1 MKHPAKLIA
10 LMLCCASMPAS
21 AQNQN
26 PTGTELEASQHSSTN
41 ILFECDLIALRGTD
55 EAKSFLVELNKPSTY
70 GLMHCVYDLTVD
82 MTPCS
87 LDGNWSLSYPTGDAS
102 IASINPTMSEAYEH
116 FGGKFY
122 SGLAP
127 LEFRATAL
135 FGEGLDPVLS
145 EEGYDFDLTIDRRT
159 GMGSLIQRG
168 ALGAEV
174 ECHSVDR
181 TF

>member
-1 MKHPAKLIA
+1 
-10 LMLCCASMPAS
+10 MLCCATTPAS

-26 PTGTELEASQHSSTN
+26 PTGAELETSERYSAN
-41 ILFECDLIALRGTD
+41 ILLECDLVALRGTD

-127 LEFRATAL
+127 LEFRAKAH
-135 FGEGLDPVLS
+135 FGEGLDPVLT
-145 EEGYDFDLTIDRRT
+145 EEGYDLDLKIDRRT
-159 GMGSLIQRG
+159 GKGSLIQRG
-168 ALGAEV
+168 ELGAEV
-174 ECHSVDR
+174 ECHNVDR
-181 TF
+181 KF

>member
-1 MKHPAKLIA
+1 V
-10 LMLCCASMPAS
+10 
-21 AQNQN
+21 
-26 PTGTELEASQHSSTN
+26 
-41 ILFECDLIALRGTD
+41 ALRGTD

-127 LEFRATAL
+127 LEFRAKAH
-135 FGEGLDPVLS
+135 FGEGFDPVLS
-145 EEGYDFDLTIDRRT
+145 EEGYGFDLRIDRRT
-159 GMGSLIQRG
+159 GKGGLIQRG
-168 ALGAEV
+168 ALSAEI
-174 ECHSVDR
+174 ECHNVNR
-181 TF
+181 KF